1 MFLGTISSRNDG
13 STRCLRQ
20 RLRSATAHARL
31 ASDCPTMNRSSNS
44 TVLDGVK
51 PSVPSSA
58 STNCSVRVLALT
70 VGDGGGGGAAE
81 VGGFLGGGGGGRW
94 AQPPPRAG
102 GRATTSTCSSSRRM
116 SHRRPIWEHCYVEC
130 SAVRREWG
138 SGGAR
143 ASRRSSRRRS
153 WRAPR
158 AWTLHA
164 ASARWTFKKNANP
177 APVRAAGCAQRR
189 VGGRVKQLSF
199 GASRSGRRGQ

>member
-1 MFLGTISSRNDG
+1 M
-13 STRCLRQ
+13 
-20 RLRSATAHARL
+20 
-31 ASDCPTMNRSSNS
+31 
-44 TVLDGVK
+44 
-51 PSVPSSA
+51 
-58 STNCSVRVLALT
+58 
-70 VGDGGGGGAAE
+70 GGGGA
-81 VGGFLGGGGGGRW
+81 GRW

-164 ASARWTFKKNANP
+164 ASARWTFKKNVNP

-189 VGGRVKQLSF
+189 VGGRVKRVSF
-199 GASRSGRRGQ
+199 GASRSGRRGQVKSRLPFTHTRGGGARGVARHLRRCGEGPEMSSRGRHRAHQAATGTRRDGGSGRFWPQRDASRCSLRCFF